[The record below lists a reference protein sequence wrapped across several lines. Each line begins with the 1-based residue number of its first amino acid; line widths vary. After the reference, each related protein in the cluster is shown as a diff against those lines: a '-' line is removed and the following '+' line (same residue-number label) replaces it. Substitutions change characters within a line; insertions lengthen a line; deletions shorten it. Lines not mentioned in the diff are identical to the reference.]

1 MILAEPSLIA
11 VTKPVSE
18 TETMSVL
25 FVDQVTPSTLAV
37 SCNVSPTWISFLPPS
52 EVISILTSSASP
64 DEVPGLLAGVELL
77 HAARPIVSNK
87 ALAKTG
93 SNAFLVFI
101 IFFLS

>member
-25 FVDQVTPSTLAV
+25 FVDQATPSTLAV

-64 DEVPGLLAGVELL
+64 DEEPGFTGVELL